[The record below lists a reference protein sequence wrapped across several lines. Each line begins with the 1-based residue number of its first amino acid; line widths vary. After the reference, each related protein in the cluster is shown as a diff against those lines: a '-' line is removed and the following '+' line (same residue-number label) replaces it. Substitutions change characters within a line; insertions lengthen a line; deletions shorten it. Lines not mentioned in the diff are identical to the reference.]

1 VLPVDHGP
9 SSDPGVEIG
18 RPLVESVWVEPFP
31 DETLALAE
39 GYAAPDARY
48 EQRESVELAFV
59 AALQY
64 LPATQRAVLLLRE
77 VLGFSA
83 REVAETL
90 DTTVASVNS
99 TLQRARST
107 VRKRLPERSQQSTL
121 RALGDKRIR
130 ELVDAYVEAWGR
142 GDVDA
147 LRELLAEDAVFSMP
161 PWAAWWRGR
170 EAIASVARAAVETC
184 LQETRIIP
192 TRANGQP
199 ALAYYHFDDA
209 SGRFR
214 ATALD
219 VFTLEGSQIKEI
231 SGFVMPGLFPHF
243 GLPVE
248 LASEPGRRN

>member
-1 VLPVDHGP
+1 
-9 SSDPGVEIG
+9 
-18 RPLVESVWVEPFP
+18 
-31 DETLALAE
+31 
-39 GYAAPDARY
+39 
-48 EQRESVELAFV
+48 
-59 AALQY
+59 
-64 LPATQRAVLLLRE
+64 VLLLRE

-99 TLQRARST
+99 ALQRARST
-107 VRKRLPERSQQSTL
+107 VRNRLPERSQQSTL

-243 GLPVE
+243 GLLAE
-248 LASEPGRRN
+248 LAPEPGRRN